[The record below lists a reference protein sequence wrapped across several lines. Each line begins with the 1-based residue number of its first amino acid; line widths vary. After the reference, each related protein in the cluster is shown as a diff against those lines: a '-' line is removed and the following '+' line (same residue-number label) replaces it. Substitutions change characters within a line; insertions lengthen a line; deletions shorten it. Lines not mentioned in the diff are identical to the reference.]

1 MKTKSLFVAAAI
13 LLGIASCSKDDEENI
28 YDGND
33 DFLNEILENAD
44 TTHLMEREQMP
55 SWLIDMFSEWE
66 DGYNY
71 RYIYQGE
78 TPNENIYYIPNFASS
93 DLFDSFYHQDGTR
106 FKMEQDKAIPKP
118 ISGWTLIYI
127 WYREGFESNKK

>member
-66 DGYNY
+66 NGYNY

-93 DLFDSFYHQDGTR
+93 DCIAFTLSDSLRCRLSRPVKRASTPSPAQVAASVG
-106 FKMEQDKAIPKP
+106 
-118 ISGWTLIYI
+118 
-127 WYREGFESNKK
+127 